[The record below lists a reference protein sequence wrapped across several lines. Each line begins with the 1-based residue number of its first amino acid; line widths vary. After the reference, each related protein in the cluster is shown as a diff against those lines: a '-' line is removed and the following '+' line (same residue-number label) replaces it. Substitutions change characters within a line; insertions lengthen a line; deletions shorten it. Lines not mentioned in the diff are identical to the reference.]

1 MSMGLNRSHVTPE
14 MIDAWSD
21 TRLVIIDECSFA
33 SVDQVNKMEKH
44 ARDLKKNAFHY
55 YGGLSVVFAG
65 DFSQLEPPRREP
77 LYSPKR
83 EQYSAFHGIL
93 NAFIE
98 LDGCHRFK
106 SDSKYGEI
114 MLRFREGRVSKD
126 DINFINENCDI
137 NSSHVPE
144 SNTCISK

>member
-65 DFSQLEPPRREP
+65 
-77 LYSPKR
+77 
-83 EQYSAFHGIL
+83 
-93 NAFIE
+93 
-98 LDGCHRFK
+98 
-106 SDSKYGEI
+106 SDSQENR
-114 MLRFREGRVSKD
+114 MFSHLTFPVSK
-126 DINFINENCDI
+126 NL
-137 NSSHVPE
+137 SLR
-144 SNTCISK
+144 